1 MDIQLLSFYENTFRK
16 QPCYTG
22 RPTVYRTVQLSPG
35 QPAVNFCWDL
45 LNVVV
50 HNGLLY
56 PGSVLCCS
64 IAPEKVHTTN
74 RRASQSQCKGRKAL
88 YFSSLVEDEERM
100 RPGLYFVFTSVLWH
114 CWLSDWWAL
123 MPHTYLLKF
132 FPGTSGRKLRET
144 GQARFTWKMAL
155 NEK

>member
-22 RPTVYRTVQLSPG
+22 RPTGYLTVQLSPG

-50 HNGLLY
+50 HNGLLC

-74 RRASQSQCKGRKAL
+74 RRASQSQCKGRKSL

-100 RPGLYFVFTSVLWH
+100 RPGLCKDVRCPFIV
-114 CWLSDWWAL
+114 WLYLCKIWLLTLIDSPICTWWLVELFITKAGEWA
-123 MPHTYLLKF
+123 HH
-132 FPGTSGRKLRET
+132 
-144 GQARFTWKMAL
+144 
-155 NEK
+155 